1 MLFPPLQ
8 RLLFLCACI
17 AAVSAGATNAAAEYI
32 PLPKT
37 VTTPQSPL
45 AKTLSDYIKLV
56 ETDTK
61 AKTSFKH
68 LQQFLDDNAKRSG
81 WFPKFSRI
89 QENAEISF
97 ARTDPSPEEVL
108 EYLQRH
114 PPLTGV
120 GLELFGEALIGV
132 GKQDEGAAHIRDAWR
147 RHPYLKSRQ
156 KDFLKRH
163 ARLLTDDDHAERLD
177 MLLWDGRRGLA
188 KAMLPLVSPQERA
201 LANARMKLMAR
212 RGGVDAAIRAVPA
225 ELRDDPGLAYERIR
239 WRRRKGREDGA
250 IEFLLRQPP
259 AQTHADKWW
268 TERHLLARY
277 AMRHGR
283 HLEAYELV
291 RDHALTSGIGFAD
304 GEFLAGWLAL
314 RFLNDPQSAYRHFK
328 TLQEGVT
335 TPVSIARAAY
345 WRGRA
350 AEKMTDASPRTYWQ
364 QAAMLPTTYSGQIAG
379 GAVAELVDAPAPP
392 KKEFVSGSRTAFK
405 HPAESFIRRADAAS
419 ASASASAST
428 SANADTST
436 STSTNN
442 QELEDIVTL
451 AHNTGNKKLGNEML
465 LHQAQ
470 QTESPDEF
478 DALANIAARLNQKH
492 IQLRIAKTAARK
504 HLFLQNHL
512 YPVDGFP
519 HDALQQD
526 RLVEPALLLAIARQ
540 ESEFDPF
547 AVSPSGA
554 LGMMQLLPNTARHTA
569 ANANIPY
576 DKGNLTRNPLY
587 NVRIGEKYIHEMIKR
602 FDGSYVLAIASYNA
616 GPTRVSRW
624 IKNSLC
630 DPRKPECDAI
640 DWIERIPIEETRN
653 YVQRVIENLQN
664 YRRILKYNLQ
674 TNIHADLG
682 YRVTSSEYPD
692 SAANSPP

>member
-1 MLFPPLQ
+1 MLLPPLR

-17 AAVSAGATNAAAEYI
+17 TVASTGATNAAAEYI

-37 VTTPQSPL
+37 VTALQSPL

-61 AKTSFKH
+61 AKTRFEH
-68 LQQFLDDNAKRSG
+68 LQRFLDDNVERSG

-97 ARTDPSPEEVL
+97 ARTNPSPEEVL

-132 GKQDEGAAHIRDAWR
+132 GKRDEGVAHVRDAWR
-147 RHPYLKSRQ
+147 QHPYLKSRQ
-156 KDFLKRH
+156 KDFLKRY
-163 ARLLTDDDHAERLD
+163 ARLLTADDHAERLD
-177 MLLWDGRRGLA
+177 MLLWDEKRGLA

-201 LANARMKLMAR
+201 LATARISLMAR

-239 WRRRKGREDGA
+239 WRRRKGRENEA

-259 AQTHADKWW
+259 AQIHADKWW

-283 HLEAYELV
+283 YLEAYEIV

-314 RFLNDPQSAYRHFK
+314 RFLNNPQIAYRHFK

-350 AEKMTDASPRTYWQ
+350 AEKMADASPRTYWQ
-364 QAAMLPTTYSGQIAG
+364 QAASLPTTYYGQIAG
-379 GAVAELVDAPAPP
+379 GAVAAPVATSTPP
-392 KKEFVSGSRTAFK
+392 KKEFVSRSRTAFR
-405 HPAESFIRRADAAS
+405 HPAESFIRRANTAN
-419 ASASASAST
+419 T
-428 SANADTST
+428 TTNANANANANT
-436 STSTNN
+436 STSTNTSN

-470 QTESPDEF
+470 QTESLDEF

-504 HLFLQNHL
+504 HLFLQKHL

-519 HDALQQD
+519 HDALQQQD

-587 NVRIGEKYIHEMIKR
+587 NVRIGEEYIHEMVKR

-616 GPTRVSRW
+616 GPTRVTRW
-624 IKNSLC
+624 IKSSLC
-630 DPRKPECDAI
+630 DPRKPECDTI

-653 YVQRVIENLQN
+653 YVQRVMENLQN

-682 YRVTSSEYPD
+682 YRVTSPEYSD